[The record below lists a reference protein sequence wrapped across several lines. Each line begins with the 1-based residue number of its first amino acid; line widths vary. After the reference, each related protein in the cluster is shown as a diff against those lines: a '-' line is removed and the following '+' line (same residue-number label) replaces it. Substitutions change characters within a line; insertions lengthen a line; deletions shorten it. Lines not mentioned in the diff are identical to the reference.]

1 MRHTAL
7 LLAACFTAG
16 AAAQPAKA
24 PSTNP
29 QRAQVEVAFT
39 PGDEVDRLIAD
50 RIARARASVQVQAY
64 LFTNKRIA
72 TALAGAATRG
82 LAVEVIG
89 DAQQYENGGLP
100 LLASLMKAGAAVYL
114 DATLAASHNK
124 VVIVDG
130 ATPAALVVTGSY
142 NFTQAAQS
150 KNAENIVVLSANRA
164 ITDRFVANFER
175 SRARSSR
182 LQ

>member
-1 MRHTAL
+1 MRVTAL
-7 LLAACFTAG
+7 VLAACCVAG
-16 AAAQPAKA
+16 AAAQPAKPPPA
-24 PSTNP
+24 NA

-39 PGDEVDRLIAD
+39 PGDEVDRMIAD
-50 RIARARASVQVQAY
+50 RIARAKTSVQVQAY
-64 LFTNKRIA
+64 LFTNRRIA
-72 TALAGAATRG
+72 NALTAVAKRG

-100 LLASLMKAGAAVYL
+100 VLAALMRAGATVYL

-150 KNAENIVVLSANRA
+150 KNAENIVVLSGNRA
-164 ITDRFVANFER
+164 ITDRFTANFER
-175 SRARSSR
+175 SRSRSSR

>member
-1 MRHTAL
+1 MAL
-7 LLAACFTAG
+7 VLAACCVAG

-24 PSTNP
+24 PTPSV

-39 PGDEVDRLIAD
+39 PGDEVDRLIAE
-50 RIARARASVQVQAY
+50 RIARAKTSVQVQAY

-72 TALAGAATRG
+72 SALANAVRRG

-100 LLASLMKAGAAVYL
+100 VLASLLKAGAAVYL

-130 ATPAALVVTGSY
+130 ASATALVVTGSY

-150 KNAENIVVLSANRA
+150 RNAENIVVLSANRA
-164 ITDRFVANFER
+164 LTDRFVANFER